1 MFSVF
6 YSNAN
11 QIDSLL
17 SSFGSLTRLDKMDD
31 FCFVFLYR
39 MLPLISPF
47 FMDCCVYPQLR
58 FWLFKFQPSFR
69 KPTLLIFKGRAP
81 PRT

>member
-6 YSNAN
+6 YSKAD

-31 FCFVFLYR
+31 FCFIFLYR
-39 MLPLISPF
+39 MLPLISLF
-47 FMDCCVYPQLR
+47 FMDCCVCPQPR
-58 FWLFKFQPSFR
+58 FWLFEF
-69 KPTLLIFKGRAP
+69 
-81 PRT
+81 